1 MSEHL
6 LSVDDLRTY
15 FPTDRGVVRA
25 VDGVSFDVRPGEVV
39 GLVGESGAGKSVVA
53 RSLLRLV
60 DDPGRIVG
68 GEVRFRDRTLVGF
81 DDTPPDGP
89 AVTDSL
95 PDREFSDATL
105 SAARMR
111 ADVRGNEIALVFQDP
126 TESLNPVVSVGAQL
140 RAVIED
146 NRDLDRAAARE
157 EAVAMLREVDIPEPA
172 AHYDDYPHQL
182 SRGLCQRVL
191 LAMAF
196 ACEPSLIVADEPTTA
211 LDVTI
216 EAGIL
221 DLVRDLQA
229 RYDTAFLWIT
239 HDLGVVADLCDRVA
253 VMYCGEVVEQAPVDD
268 LFYDTKHPYT
278 RALLDAIPRPDRTV
292 DRFDVVPGTMPEA
305 VDPPRGCRFHPRC
318 PDARTVCTEV
328 TPDCRV
334 VSDGERA
341 HRAACVKH
349 DAFDADYEHSPPIDV
364 TDAADADEPGETD
377 QGGPDDR

>member
-15 FPTDRGVVRA
+15 FATDRGVVRA

-81 DDTPPDGP
+81 DDAPPDWP
-89 AVTDSL
+89 ARADSL

-105 SAARMR
+105 PPARMGEEI
-111 ADVRGNEIALVFQDP
+111 RGSEIALVFQDP

-140 RAVIED
+140 REVLET

-157 EAVAMLREVDIPEPA
+157 AAVAMLRAVDIPEPA
-172 AHYDDYPHQL
+172 ARYDDYPHQL

-196 ACEPSLIVADEPTTA
+196 GCDPSLIVADEPTTA

-216 EAGIL
+216 EAGIMET
-221 DLVRDLQA
+221 VRDLQA

-268 LFYDTKHPYT
+268 LFHDTKHPYT

-292 DRFDVVPGTMPEA
+292 DRFDAISGTMPEA
-305 VDPPRGCRFHPRC
+305 VDPPSGCRFHSRC
-318 PDARTVCTEV
+318 PDARAVCTEV
-328 TPDCRV
+328 APDCRV
-334 VSDGERA
+334 VADGEQP

-349 DAFDADYEHSPPIDV
+349 DAFDADYEHSPPID
-364 TDAADADEPGETD
+364 ASDADDTD